1 MAQWLVAQFGHWC
14 WGSSS
19 SEPNPGNVSDTY
31 TFTYT
36 FYKSLAYLS
45 TQASRASRIGNALKK
60 KKIAGP
66 RQISIKFNWKW
77 SFLQKTTSPKKPIL
91 KKQ

>member
-60 KKIAGP
+60 KKLLDLDKFPLNSTGNDP
-66 RQISIKFNWKW
+66 FYRKPLRQKNPS
-77 SFLQKTTSPKKPIL
+77 
-91 KKQ
+91 